1 VALADNDELLRRC
14 QRGDDSAMRD
24 LVQSYQGRI
33 FRLAYRVFGDSAR
46 AEEVTADALATVWER
61 CRSWRGESQAGTW
74 IHRVAWRVILDHQRS
89 LRRWWRFWELDGIA
103 ESPASQQLDP
113 STAVAEQDE
122 RAAVT
127 RFVSEGIGKLPV
139 EDRAL
144 IHMHYYEQ
152 QSLAEIAVVLGVSR
166 DALKMRLSR
175 ARQKLRVFLGDLHE

>member
-1 VALADNDELLRRC
+1 M
-14 QRGDDSAMRD
+14 QD
-24 LVQSYQGRI
+24 LVQCYQARI

-74 IHRVAWRVILDHQRS
+74 IYQVAWRVVLDHQRS

-103 ESPASQQLDP
+103 ESPVSKQLDP
-113 STAVAEQDE
+113 STAFAEQDE
-122 RAAVT
+122 REAIARQVL
-127 RFVSEGIGKLPV
+127 EAIGKLPV
-139 EDRAL
+139 EDRVL

-152 QSLAEIAVVLGVSR
+152 QSLAEIALVLGVSR

-175 ARQKLRVFLGDLHE
+175 ARQKLRAFLGDKHEPT